1 MTAAS
6 ATGSLSASALAKEM
20 VKDHKN
26 DIRAFEKDAKSAQ
39 DPAKSF
45 MGWTATAV
53 MGVAVLAMA
62 ITSIV

>member
-1 MTAAS
+1 LRRRWS
-6 ATGSLSASALAKEM
+6 
-20 VKDHKN
+20 KDHKN